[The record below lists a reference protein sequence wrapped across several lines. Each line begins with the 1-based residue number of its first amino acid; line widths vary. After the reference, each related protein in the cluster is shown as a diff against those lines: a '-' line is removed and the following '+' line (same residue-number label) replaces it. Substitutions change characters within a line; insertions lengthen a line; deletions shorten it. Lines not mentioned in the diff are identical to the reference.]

1 MRELLEMDKEAKI
14 KWLAERFYIED
25 LNSELVDFK
34 EQVVYW
40 HRIAEVAISCFE
52 QLKEER

>member
-1 MRELLEMDKEAKI
+1 MDKEAKV

-40 HRIAEVAISCFE
+40 HRIAEVAIDCFE